1 MSSVTIYP
9 DFYTDFC
16 CKADSCQHTC
26 CAGWEIDIDPATAA
40 KYQQLDGTLGESIRQ
55 NIVEVGGIWQ
65 FRLGAGDRCPFLRE
79 DGLCELIRTAGESML
94 CEICTNHP
102 RFFVTLGEYE
112 LAGVGL
118 SCEKSCELLLADTAP
133 LLFRTEKGET
143 MPLKE
148 LLRRLSLPASD
159 EDLRYQ
165 SGLDA
170 DDAAFVL
177 DCMEKTEPIDAAW
190 TAQLAQLR
198 SEKLAPEVAVP
209 QSFDRIYQYILYRA
223 LEQVPEYGWGTV
235 LSYAQ
240 LNADFIYLAYHLTGQ
255 LDESIRRW
263 SEQIEYSTEN
273 VKTLMEL
280 LD

>member
-1 MSSVTIYP
+1 MSLVTIYP
-9 DFYTDFC
+9 DFYKDFS

-26 CAGWEIDIDPATAA
+26 CAGWEIDIDPATAS
-40 KYQQLDGTLGESIRQ
+40 KYQQLGGALGESIRQ
-55 NIVEVGGIWQ
+55 NIVEAGGAWQ

-79 DGLCELIRTAGESML
+79 DGLCELIRRADESIL
-94 CEICTNHP
+94 CDICTNHP
-102 RFFVTLGEYE
+102 RFFVTVGDYE

-133 LLFRTEKGET
+133 LSFRTESGESLS
-143 MPLKE
+143 LKT
-148 LLRRLSLPASD
+148 LLQCLSLPASD

-165 SGLDA
+165 AGLTS
-170 DDAAFVL
+170 DDTAFVL

-190 TAQLAQLR
+190 RTQLEQLR
-198 SEKLAPEVAVP
+198 SEKFASGDAVP
-209 QSFDRIYQYILYRA
+209 QSFDRVYQYILYRA
-223 LEQVPEYGWGTV
+223 LEQVPHYGWGTV

-240 LNADFIYLAYHLTGQ
+240 LNADFIYLSYHLTGQ

-273 VKTLMEL
+273 VKILLEL
-280 LD
+280 LA